1 MLEGGQKNPEK
12 GVNLYPEST
21 MIKLQKTQSGYIL
34 PIHVSA
40 GAGLDAIRGEHDG
53 KVKIAV
59 TAPPQDG
66 KANRAICDLIADKL
80 DIGSRNVRI
89 VSGRKSREKKVLIE
103 NVSREKL
110 EALL

>member
-1 MLEGGQKNPEK
+1 M
-12 GVNLYPEST
+12 
-21 MIKLQKTQSGYIL
+21 

-66 KANRAICDLIADKL
+66 KANKAVCDLLADEL
-80 DIGSRNVRI
+80 DLSGRNVKI
-89 VSGRKSREKKVLIE
+89 VSGQKSREKQVLIE
-103 NVSREKL
+103 NVSKDKLEKL
-110 EALL
+110 L